1 MIDRRTFLA
10 AAAALPLACS
20 RTAAEPPANGA
31 NQAPAADPPANGA
44 NQAHAPDPVAAG
56 RFEAIR
62 ARLGAG
68 GRIGV
73 AAIDTGSGRRLL
85 HDPDGRYPLASTFKL
100 PLAAMVLAEVEAG
113 RLRFDEELAFAPGDP
128 LGNSPVVAANIARGR
143 LALEPLTAA
152 IVQVSDNSAANA
164 ILRRIGGPDALTRF
178 IRAAGDGVTRLDRSE
193 MELGSNV
200 PGDQRDTT
208 TPAAMAG
215 LVRTLV
221 LGDRLSPASRARLVE
236 WMTSSVPGRDRIRA
250 GLPPSWRW
258 GHKTG
263 TAAGGALNDVGIA
276 WPPGRAPIVIA
287 CYLTGG
293 DAAAHARAAAHAAV
307 GRLVA
312 EMLA

>member
-10 AAAALPLACS
+10 AAAALPMACS
-20 RTAAEPPANGA
+20 RTAAEPPANA
-31 NQAPAADPPANGA
+31 AAQPPAADPA
-44 NQAHAPDPVAAG
+44 AAG

-62 ARLGAG
+62 AALGAG
-68 GRIGV
+68 ARIGV

-113 RLRFDEELAFAPGDP
+113 RLRLDEELPFAPGDP
-128 LGNSPVVAANIARGR
+128 LGNSPVVAASAARGR
-143 LALEPLTAA
+143 LALEPLAAA

-164 ILRRIGGPDALTRF
+164 ILRRIGGPEALTRF
-178 IRAAGDGVTRLDRSE
+178 MRSAGDTVTRLDRYE
-193 MELGSNV
+193 MELGSNL
-200 PGDQRDTT
+200 PGDPRDTT
-208 TPAAMAG
+208 SAAAMAA

-221 LGDRLSPASRARLVE
+221 LGDRLAPASRARLVD
-236 WMTSSVPGRDRIRA
+236 WMTTSVPGADRIRA
-250 GLPPSWRW
+250 GLPADWRW

-263 TAAGGALNDVGIA
+263 TADRGGVNDVGIA

-287 CYLTGG
+287 SYLTGG
-293 DAAAHARAAAHAAV
+293 DAEAPARAAAHAAV

-312 EMLA
+312 EVLG